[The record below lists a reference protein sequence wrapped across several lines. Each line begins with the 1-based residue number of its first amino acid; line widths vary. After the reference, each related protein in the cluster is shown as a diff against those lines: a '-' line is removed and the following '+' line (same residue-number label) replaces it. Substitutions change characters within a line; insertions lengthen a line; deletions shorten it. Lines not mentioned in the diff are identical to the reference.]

1 MNINDIHTWIK
12 GYVLAWNFN
21 NPEHIGRLFAA
32 QARYY
37 TAPYRAHWEGRQ
49 QVIAGWLSRKD
60 ESDQGRSIL

>member
-12 GYVLAWNFN
+12 GYVLAWNCN
-21 NPEHIGRLFAA
+21 NPELIGRLFAA

-49 QVIAGWLSRKD
+49 QIIAG
-60 ESDQGRSIL
+60 